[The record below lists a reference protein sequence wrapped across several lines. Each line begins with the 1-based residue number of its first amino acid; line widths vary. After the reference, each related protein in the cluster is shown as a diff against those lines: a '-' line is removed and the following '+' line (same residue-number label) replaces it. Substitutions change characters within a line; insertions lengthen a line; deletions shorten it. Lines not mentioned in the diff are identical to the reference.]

1 MLELPRSGLRARNS
15 FWIASPGVLISIDR
29 SRFRGTY
36 PVVVPLNNTYK
47 KDMRITKIGIA
58 TIFCSFLALGQTR
71 PRDPAALLNQLE
83 GSWVLSGKIAGKP
96 TVHDVQAHWI
106 LHHEYLQI
114 HEVSRDRDPQGG
126 PAYEAEVLVSWDP
139 ESDQY
144 ACLWLDSTA
153 GAALTSQVTCRA
165 KPGVDS
171 IPFVFKISATDS
183 IHTTF
188 TYNEASDT
196 WQWLI
201 DNVANGKSDRFA
213 DVELS
218 RVK

>member
-1 MLELPRSGLRARNS
+1 MERSGLSGIGRLARNGLEVPEAD
-15 FWIASPGVLISIDR
+15 FAAL
-29 SRFRGTY
+29 
-36 PVVVPLNNTYK
+36 VPLTSRWTIHIR
-47 KDMRITKIGIA
+47 KDMQITTIGIA
-58 TIFCSFLALGQTR
+58 TILCSFLALGQTR
-71 PRDPAALLNQLE
+71 PRDPAALLNQLA
-83 GSWVLSGKIAGKP
+83 GSWVLTGKIAGKP
-96 TVHDVQAHWI
+96 TVHDVQARWI

-114 HEVSRDRDPQGG
+114 HEVSRDRDSQGG

-139 ESDQY
+139 NADQY

-153 GAALTSQVTCRA
+153 GGALASQVTCRA

-171 IPFVFKISATDS
+171 IPFVFRISATDS